1 MADTFFVSNFGV
13 SKLKIDNKVIEE
25 ISKIIA
31 EYATGSEITRLFN
44 RLDFYDYDLH
54 HPENRL
60 STKWKRLSHSII
72 EKCNK
77 ERSERPFFRA
87 IEEVLNPIYFQDA
100 QEAWYEANRKV
111 NFPLRFYG
119 FEIDDSGKI
128 MKTIETKTYSE
139 AVSRSQNLLEKI
151 EPYNIHNNVIKFC
164 RPELLQKNY
173 FHAIHE
179 ASKSTL
185 NRIRDMNNCSAD
197 GARLIE
203 LSFST
208 KNPSL
213 IIKGN
218 KIQSEKDRN
227 EYNALKHLLLTINY
241 FYRNTTAHEA
251 KVYNPKSETDAITA
265 LTLISKAH
273 DLLDNC
279 ECVRY
284 FEN

>member
-1 MADTFFVSNFGV
+1 M
-13 SKLKIDNKVIEE
+13 SKLKIDNNIIEE

-31 EYATGSEITRLFN
+31 EYVTGSEITRLFS

-54 HPENRL
+54 QPLTRL
-60 STKWKRLSHSII
+60 STKWKRLNHAII
-72 EKCNK
+72 EKCNEEK
-77 ERSERPFFRA
+77 NTRPFFKL
-87 IEEVLNPIYFQDA
+87 IEEILNPIYFQNE
-100 QEAWYEANRKV
+100 QELWYEAKRKV

-128 MKTIETKTYSE
+128 IKTIETKTYSE

-151 EPYNIHNNVIKFC
+151 EPYKIHKSVIKFC

-185 NRIRDMNNCSAD
+185 NRIRDMNNSSAD
-197 GARLIE
+197 GAKLIE

-218 KIQSEKDRN
+218 GIQSEKDRN

-251 KVYNPKSETDAITA
+251 KIYNPKSETDAITA

-279 ECVRY
+279 ECVKY
-284 FEN
+284 FED

>member
-1 MADTFFVSNFGV
+1 M
-13 SKLKIDNKVIEE
+13 SKLKIDNNVIEE

-31 EYATGSEITRLFN
+31 EYVTGSEITGLFS
-44 RLDFYDYDLH
+44 RLDFYDYDSH
-54 HPENRL
+54 HPLTRL
-60 STKWKRLSHSII
+60 STKWKRLNHSII
-72 EKCNK
+72 EKCNEEK
-77 ERSERPFFRA
+77 NAKPFFKL
-87 IEEVLNPIYFQDA
+87 IQEILNPIYFQNE
-100 QEAWYEANRKV
+100 QELWYEAKRKV

-128 MKTIETKTYSE
+128 IKTAETKTYSE

-151 EPYNIHNNVIKFC
+151 EPYKIHKSVIKFC

-185 NRIRDMNNCSAD
+185 NRIRDMNNSSAD

-203 LSFST
+203 LSFNT

-218 KIQSEKDRN
+218 RIQSEKDRN
-227 EYNALKHLLLTINY
+227 EYNALKHLLLTINF

-251 KVYNPKSETDAITA
+251 KIYNPKSETDAITA
-265 LTLISKAH
+265 LILISKTH

>member
-1 MADTFFVSNFGV
+1 VII
-13 SKLKIDNKVIEE
+13 LKIDNKIIEE
-25 ISKIIA
+25 VSKIIA
-31 EYATGSEITRLFN
+31 EYATGSEITRLFD
-44 RLDFYDYDLH
+44 RLEFYDYDLH
-54 HPENRL
+54 NPFTKL
-60 STKWKRLSHSII
+60 STKWKRLNHSII

-77 ERSERPFFRA
+77 EKSARPFFRI
-87 IEEVLNPIYFQDA
+87 IEEILNPISFQDNH
-100 QEAWYEANRKV
+100 EEWYEAKRQV

-119 FEIDDSGKI
+119 FELDDAGKI
-128 MKTIETKTYSE
+128 VKTMQTKTYSE
-139 AVSRSQNLLEKI
+139 AVSRSQNLLEKL
-151 EPYNIHNNVIKFC
+151 EPYKIHSNVIKFC
-164 RPELLQKNY
+164 KPELLEKNY

-185 NRIRDMNNCSAD
+185 NRIRDMNNYSAD
-197 GARLIE
+197 GAKLIE
-203 LSFST
+203 RTFST

-213 IIKGN
+213 IIRN
-218 KIQSEKDRN
+218 NRLQSDKERN
-227 EYNALKHLLLTINY
+227 EYNALKHLLLTINF

-251 KVYNPKSETDAITA
+251 KIYNPKSETDAITA